1 MSSSKI
7 VHVAVGVIERT
18 SAAGAREIL
27 ISKRPDEVHQG
38 GLWEFPGGK
47 VEIGETLPVA
57 LARELEEELGL
68 VFDPEEAGAL
78 RPLIQI
84 SHDYGDKQVLL
95 DVWLVSKF
103 SKAPSDGLGREGQQ
117 VKWVE
122 CGDLSK
128 YSFPDANV
136 PIITACQLPEQYIVT
151 PIYPSLDRAR
161 KEVEALFEKCS
172 GMILLRQ
179 PDLSV
184 DEYFV
189 WLDDL
194 LAAIPGLGQRLMLS
208 AHLELSFD
216 AEASTELLGECL
228 LRFERYKTRVRGVH
242 LPTYVAKRCHVR
254 PFKENFYLAVSC
266 HSLDELAHAQSIRAD
281 FATLS
286 PVQETA
292 THPNAIAIGW
302 SSFSAWLKLA
312 TLPVYALGGMSPAD
326 LPRAFQA
333 GAQGVAGIGAW
344 SKR

>member
-47 VEIGETLPVA
+47 VESGETLPVA

-151 PIYPSLDRAR
+151 PTYPNLD
-161 KEVEALFEKCS
+161 
-172 GMILLRQ
+172 
-179 PDLSV
+179 
-184 DEYFV
+184 
-189 WLDDL
+189 
-194 LAAIPGLGQRLMLS
+194 
-208 AHLELSFD
+208 
-216 AEASTELLGECL
+216 
-228 LRFERYKTRVRGVH
+228 
-242 LPTYVAKRCHVR
+242 
-254 PFKENFYLAVSC
+254 
-266 HSLDELAHAQSIRAD
+266 
-281 FATLS
+281 
-286 PVQETA
+286 
-292 THPNAIAIGW
+292 
-302 SSFSAWLKLA
+302 
-312 TLPVYALGGMSPAD
+312 
-326 LPRAFQA
+326 
-333 GAQGVAGIGAW
+333 
-344 SKR
+344 